1 MEPVAVI
8 LGTMFKMMRVLKQL
22 LTVEQDIT
30 MMAKIIV
37 LLVVKI
43 AMNAVLSP
51 VLAQLVQE
59 IILLAQ
65 QTLRFAMTVV

>member
-51 VLAQLVQE
+51 VHAQLVQE

-65 QTLRFAMTVV
+65 QTRRFAVTVV

>member
-1 MEPVAVI
+1 
-8 LGTMFKMMRVLKQL
+8 MMSVLKQL

-43 AMNAVLSP
+43 AMNAVLSL

-65 QTLRFAMTVV
+65 QTRRFAMTVV

>member
-51 VLAQLVQE
+51 VHAQLVQE
-59 IILLAQ
+59 IIL
-65 QTLRFAMTVV
+65 

>member
-8 LGTMFKMMRVLKQL
+8 LGTMLKMMRVLKQL

-43 AMNAVLSP
+43 AMNAVLSL

-65 QTLRFAMTVV
+65 QTRRSAVTVV

>member
-1 MEPVAVI
+1 
-8 LGTMFKMMRVLKQL
+8 MMRVLKQL

-51 VLAQLVQE
+51 VHAQLVQE

-65 QTLRFAMTVV
+65 QTRRFAMTVV